1 MFTLYQLKGRVG
13 RSDKTAHAYFTY
25 KPEKVLSENSYK
37 RLSALMEHTELG
49 SGYKIAM
56 RDLEIRGA
64 GNVLGREQHGH
75 MDKIGYELYSRLLR
89 EQLGDIEKEYEVET
103 DIRLD
108 AFIPNGYI
116 SVSASRLDAYKAIAE
131 IRTKEDEVR
140 VYNSLKDSYGAPP
153 EEVENLMLVAK
164 IRNLAGEA
172 GAKEVTSTKERAV
185 IALRDLNALRDGSI
199 HAALAE
205 FNDRATL
212 SFSSSPVVTLTS
224 KGGGSK
230 QNAVLTME
238 FLAFASKKRKEN
250 ENK

>member
-1 MFTLYQLKGRVG
+1 
-13 RSDKTAHAYFTY
+13 
-25 KPEKVLSENSYK
+25 
-37 RLSALMEHTELG
+37 
-49 SGYKIAM
+49 M

-131 IRTKEDEVR
+131 IRTDEDRTR
-140 VYNSLKDSYGAPP
+140 VYNSLKETYGAPP
-153 EEVENLMLVAK
+153 EEVENLILVAE

-172 GAKEVTSTKERAV
+172 GAKEVTSAKERAV
-185 IALRDLNALRDGSI
+185 ITLRDLNCLRDGSV
-199 HAALAE
+199 HAALTE
-205 FNDRATL
+205 FANVATL
-212 SFSSSPVVTLTS
+212 SFSSSPVVTLS
-224 KGGGSK
+224 VKGGGSK
-230 QNAVLTME
+230 QNALLTRE